1 MLKNVVVLSA
11 VCFALPSLLPA
22 APSSVYGRA
31 LQKARSV
38 TAQAEKSRA
47 LPEEKKP
54 EEKKPE
60 EKKPEEKKTE
70 AAPRKAP
77 DALTRAQEFSRAVA
91 AAGLKKYP
99 PSGARGV
106 NELLAQKIV
115 TCAQLQLEEGKS
127 SVSEK
132 DLSIAWFG
140 TEAALAG
147 DKKGFPLFVT
157 KPARGAVIAGFP
169 DGSVRRLANRPRGV
183 AGVISILKAES
194 PSSGDPLWESYRKT
208 ARSIDRASR

>member
-11 VCFALPSLLPA
+11 VCFALPALLPA
-22 APSSVYGRA
+22 APASVYGRA
-31 LQKARSV
+31 LQKARNV

-47 LPEEKKP
+47 LPEEKKS
-54 EEKKPE
+54 
-60 EKKPEEKKTE
+60 EEKKTE

-77 DALTRAQEFSRAVA
+77 DALARAQEFSRAVA

-106 NELLAQKIV
+106 NELLAKKIV
-115 TCAQLQLEEGKS
+115 TCAQLQLDEGKTS
-127 SVSEK
+127 FSEK
-132 DLSIAWFG
+132 ELAIAWFG

-147 DKKGFPLFVT
+147 DKKGFPLFVS
-157 KPARGAVIAGFP
+157 KPARGAVIVGFP

-194 PSSGDPLWESYRKT
+194 PAGGDPLWESYRKT
-208 ARSIDRASR
+208 ARSIDRASK

>member
-11 VCFALPSLLPA
+11 VCFVLPSLLPA

-54 EEKKPE
+54 EEKK
-60 EKKPEEKKTE
+60 TGT
-70 AAPRKAP
+70 APQKAP
-77 DALTRAQEFSRAVA
+77 DALARAQEFSRAVA

-106 NELLAQKIV
+106 NELLAKKIV
-115 TCAQLQLEEGKS
+115 TCAQLQLEEGKTQ
-127 SVSEK
+127 VAEK
-132 DLSIAWFG
+132 ELAIAWFG

-147 DKKGFPLFVT
+147 DKKGFPLFVS
-157 KPARGAVIAGFP
+157 KPARGAVIVGFP
-169 DGSVRRLANRPRGV
+169 DGTVRRLANRPRGV

-194 PSSGDPLWESYRKT
+194 PESGDPLWESYRKT
-208 ARSIDRASR
+208 ARSIDRSSK